1 MTKARVHFKQPLS
14 NRRTAMLEA
23 RDFEVIQKI
32 GKGQFA
38 TCYKAQQKGTDK
50 FYALKQIKMQQMDEK
65 TRMDCE
71 KEIGLLQKLNH
82 EHVIRYFGYFRDNS
96 QGEACLY
103 IVLELAD
110 AGDLHLLLR
119 QFKKERRLLPE
130 KTIWKYFVQIISG
143 SRVHAPPV
151 HHAPRYLLTY
161 FVAIYLFFTADIKP
175 ANVFITQ
182 RHIAKLGDLGLGR
195 FFSQQTAQAH
205 SIVGTPYY
213 MSPERMNETG
223 YNFKS
228 DIWSIG
234 CLLYEMAALQSP
246 FYGVKVNLYAL
257 CQKIQRCDYPPIPS
271 DLYSK
276 QVSPPFVIRSC
287 NSLAVLQLRLLVS
300 SCICN
305 DPNLRF
311 AAVQVLDVAKRM
323 FAYFFPESTLFPSV
337 SAFLLSQSQSKQSS
351 RS

>member
-1 MTKARVHFKQPLS
+1 MTKGARVHFKQPLP
-14 NRRTAMLEA
+14 NRRSAMLEA

-110 AGDLHLLLR
+110 AACLLISIVE

-143 SRVHAPPV
+143 LEYMHRQSIMHR
-151 HHAPRYLLTY
+151 
-161 FVAIYLFFTADIKP
+161 DIKP

-276 QVSPPFVIRSC
+276 Q
-287 NSLAVLQLRLLVS
+287 LRLLVS

-323 FAYFFPESTLFPSV
+323 FAYFFPDSTQFPSV